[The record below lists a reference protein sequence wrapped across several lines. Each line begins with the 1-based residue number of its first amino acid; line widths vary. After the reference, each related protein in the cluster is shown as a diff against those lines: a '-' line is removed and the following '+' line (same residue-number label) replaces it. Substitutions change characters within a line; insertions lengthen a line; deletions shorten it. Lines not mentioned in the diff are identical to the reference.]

1 MHNIRVV
8 SRKYDGTL
16 RDCYEAYLYAE
27 TDESIQLFY
36 LPGLQYW
43 HARRQTWLEAQDGV
57 IEIYLKRKW
66 YNVVHIGEQIS
77 NTNLMYINI
86 ALPATLQDGVLEWTD
101 LDLDY
106 RVHMDNSVERLD
118 QDEFDENAQRLGYP
132 ADLIAQAYLACREV
146 EAGLAQRAFPFDY
159 AQAVEVYLRA
169 KEELGADLIHSAR
182 SVC

>member
-1 MHNIRVV
+1 MQKIKVT

-16 RDCYEAYLYAE
+16 RDWYEAYLYAE
-27 TDESIQLFY
+27 TNESVLLFS

-43 HARRQTWLEAQDGV
+43 HARRQAWLESQDGV
-57 IEIYLKRKW
+57 IEIFLKRKW

-86 ALPATLQDGVLEWTD
+86 ALPATLQDGVLEWID

-118 QDEFDENAQRLGYP
+118 QDEFDENAQRMGYP
-132 ADLIAQAYLACREV
+132 ADLVEQVYVACREV

-159 AQAVEVYLRA
+159 EDQVALYRQI
-169 KEELGADLIHSAR
+169 KEML
-182 SVC
+182 